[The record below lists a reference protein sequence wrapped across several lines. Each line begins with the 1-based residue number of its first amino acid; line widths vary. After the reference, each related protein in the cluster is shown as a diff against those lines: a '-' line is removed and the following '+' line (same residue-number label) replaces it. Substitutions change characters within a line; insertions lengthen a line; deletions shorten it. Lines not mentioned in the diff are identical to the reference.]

1 MKDRPYIAPV
11 VVDEEFMPQICSFFG
26 IKIYIFYDEHPK
38 PHFHAKYEGRRWASR
53 YRAFR

>member
-1 MKDRPYIAPV
+1 
-11 VVDEEFMPQICSFFG
+11 MPQICSFFG